1 MTELL
6 YWNDPYLSSFQAKI
20 IEIEK
25 NNIILDKTAFYPQSG
40 NQVSDKG
47 FIEKGR
53 KRYEI
58 KNVSKEGEK
67 VYHQID
73 LKFIKEFNI
82 GDKIIGYIDWNYRYG
97 VMRAHS
103 SQHLL
108 SAIIKNKFDIDTQH
122 ANILFE
128 EVMLQISLALSDS
141 QLKEALRELNRISTI
156 ENHKFKTHITSKS
169 GLSNYSDDLRG
180 FVPDEEKIRLVE
192 VPDYDLICCGGTHV
206 KNSTEI
212 GPVFLYEFKKGTDIK
227 YLLGQKALELYS
239 EINFDVVSLSNML
252 EIQYKK
258 LLPFIHKQNR
268 EYGRLEQDFIKA
280 ASKLLDY
287 ISKYPNYR
295 LKECKIGILEI
306 DLEYRFLQ
314 KQFKEFPENYMLIIL
329 KSENKIIIISNCEKL
344 KANEVLNHLIQSYGG
359 KGGGSPFSA
368 QGALEST
375 PEDITSLIKTQYK

>member
-6 YWNDPYLSSFQAKI
+6 YWKDPYLSTFQAKI

-40 NQVSDKG
+40 NQISDRG
-47 FIEKGR
+47 FIEKGK

-67 VYHQID
+67 VYHQIN

-82 GDKIIGYIDWNYRYG
+82 GDKITGHIDWNYRYG
-97 VMRAHS
+97 IMRAHS

-156 ENHKFKTHITSKS
+156 ENHRFKTHITSKS

-212 GPVFLYEFKKGTDIK
+212 GPVFVYEFKKGTDIK

-239 EINFDVVSLSNML
+239 EINIDVVSLSNML

-258 LLPFIHKQNR
+258 LFPFIHKQNR
-268 EYGRLEQDFIKA
+268 EYGHLEQDFIKA

-344 KANEVLNHLIQSYGG
+344 KANEFLNHLIQSYGG

>member
-6 YWNDPYLSSFQAKI
+6 FWKDSYLSSFQAKI

-25 NNIILDKTAFYPQSG
+25 NNIILEKTAFYPQSG

-141 QLKEALRELNRISTI
+141 QLKEALRELNRMSTI
-156 ENHKFKTHITSKS
+156 ENHRFKTHITSKS

-212 GPVFLYEFKKGTDIK
+212 GPVFVYEFKKGTDIK

-239 EINFDVVSLSNML
+239 EINIDVVSLSNML
-252 EIQYKK
+252 EIQYRS

-268 EYGRLEQDFIKA
+268 EYGHLEQDFIKA

-359 KGGGSPFSA
+359 KGGGSSFSA

>member
-1 MTELL
+1 MSEIL

-212 GPVFLYEFKKGTDIK
+212 GPVFVYEFKKGTDIK

-239 EINFDVVSLSNML
+239 EINIDVVSLSNML
-252 EIQYKK
+252 EIQYKS

-268 EYGRLEQDFIKA
+268 EYGHLEQDFIKA